1 MKELIYE
8 EVVTERVDGEL
19 YGERSDILISCTL
32 FSLVVP
38 VLANIIMMMI
48 VYNKLFMCCYFLH

>member
-1 MKELIYE
+1 MVK
-8 EVVTERVDGEL
+8 
-19 YGERSDILISCTL
+19 RSDILISCTL

-48 VYNKLFMCCYFLH
+48 VL